1 MKAIFRIV
9 SLSEP
14 QTITKS
20 DGSNLIKQQLVLR
33 EQGGQYEDAYLVTH
47 LGQEPL
53 RLKEGMCIAASLRFR
68 VNESTVSSGPDKP
81 METRHYQDAT
91 LQEYACLML

>member
-9 SLSEP
+9 SISEP
-14 QTITKS
+14 QTITKA

-68 VNESTVSSGPDKP
+68 VNESTVSAGPDKP
-81 METRHYQDAT
+81 FETRHYQDAT